1 VSAYDLHERIAKC
14 LGWTVSEVQSFSL
27 AAVRDLVRGKDDAL
41 HAEIST
47 VIQRGLHITQP
58 IRDPR
63 RVPMP
68 DMSWLG
74 DPPPKTKR

>member
-1 VSAYDLHERIAKC
+1 MSKYDLHERIAKC
-14 LGWTVSEVQSFSL
+14 LVWTEDEARTFSL
-27 AAVRDLVRGKDDAL
+27 TALRELVRLKDQALCDEIDLV
-41 HAEIST
+41 
-47 VIQRGLHITQP
+47 IQQGLHITEP

-74 DPPPKTKR
+74 PPPKIKR

>member
-1 VSAYDLHERIAKC
+1 MNYDLHERIAKC
-14 LGWTVSEVQSFSL
+14 LGWTVEQTKSFSL
-27 AAVRDLVRGKDDAL
+27 AALREWIRAKDLDL
-41 HAEIST
+41 YLEIGD
-47 VIQRGLHITQP
+47 VIAQGLHITEP

-74 DPPPKTKR
+74 PPPPKVKP